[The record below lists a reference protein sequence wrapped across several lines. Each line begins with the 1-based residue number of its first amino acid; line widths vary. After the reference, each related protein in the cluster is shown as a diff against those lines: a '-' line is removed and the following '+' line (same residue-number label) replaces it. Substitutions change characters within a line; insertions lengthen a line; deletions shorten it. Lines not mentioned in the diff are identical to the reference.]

1 MVDGLKPVDD
11 AIIGNPPDVSIFEI
25 LPKVN
30 RHNCLR
36 IRSHAEDSLKK
47 IARTRFQLYSG
58 HMSRW
63 LD

>member
-30 RHNCLR
+30 PD
-36 IRSHAEDSLKK
+36 IIVTGYDQEHAEDSIKTNCK
-47 IARTRFQLYSG
+47 IRFYSITVTR
-58 HMSRW
+58 
-63 LD
+63 